1 GVRESTA
8 VETFGMEGFTEPEP
22 VRVNLDAMLE
32 NFRIG
37 YQQFGALWR
46 ELFSPSCFAQ
56 IEKASTIEREAF
68 AFPLET
74 WVMILYELAATFHA
88 WQKNRNK
95 LIDVVVPLCEPEI
108 RCLSRWHHEGR
119 ALPCRVLVNPWP
131 EVERF
136 SDKWLTTCHLRAQG
150 IAVPAAA
157 CEPGAKAPGWP
168 RVVKSRSGSGSSAVL
183 VVHDLREE
191 AEAFSR
197 LAPALS
203 QAFLPGEEGE
213 YTAALFRWEGG
224 QHHLVF
230 RRLLGAGGMS
240 REVHLV
246 DVEPWRD
253 WLLRVGEAIGA
264 SGSWN
269 VQFRLREGQPLPFE
283 INPRFSSTLYFR
295 HVFGFQDLLWSLQP
309 ERIPTSFQSRFRRGV
324 GVRGQIAHFFD
335 LEEA

>member
-1 GVRESTA
+1 VKVLITAVGGDLAQSALNCLRDSDWTGEIWGWDTQNWPAGRALVDQFRVAPPASDEAAYRDALEELVRE
-8 VETFGMEGFTEPEP
+8 EG
-22 VRVNLDAMLE
+22 
-32 NFRIG
+32 
-37 YQQFGALWR
+37 
-46 ELFSPSCFAQ
+46 
-56 IEKASTIEREAF
+56 
-68 AFPLET
+68 
-74 WVMILYELAATFHA
+74 
-88 WQKNRNK
+88 
-95 LIDVVVPLCEPEI
+95 IDVVVPLCEPEI